1 MDHLRAWDACSAV
14 RHWCGVG
21 HCDHAPSRRAEA
33 GSRWIPWKGDARWDC
48 VVVVDV
54 DVAAGGGGIA
64 AAEIDIGVAV
74 G

>member
-1 MDHLRAWDACSAV
+1 M
-14 RHWCGVG
+14 G
-21 HCDHAPSRRAEA
+21 HRDHAPSRRAEA
-33 GSRWIPWKGDARWDC
+33 GSRLIPWKGDARWDC
-48 VVVVDV
+48 VVVDV